1 MRARARKP
9 LGPGRPVAMTPQ
21 LLDIPLAAVGDALAA
36 PATLDPGAGD
46 ATAGIWRERDLDAG
60 VDALARMVALR
71 DAATAVH
78 SDEVAR
84 LSLRVGRALGLD
96 AATLATLER
105 AARLHDL
112 GKVAIPDR
120 VLCKAGPLDGAE
132 WALMRHHPAWGAGT
146 VGLLPG
152 LGPVARAVRA
162 HHERWDGGGYPDE
175 LRGERIP
182 VESRVIAVCDA
193 YSAMT
198 AERPYAAALSLDDAI
213 GELRACAG
221 RQFDPRVVA
230 TLVALVRG

>member
-1 MRARARKP
+1 MRARARMP
-9 LGPGRPVAMTPQ
+9 MGPGRPVTMTTQ
-21 LLDIPLAAVGDALAA
+21 LLDTPLSSAGDAAA
-36 PATLDPGAGD
+36 AAATLDPGV
-46 ATAGIWRERDLDAG
+46 ATAGSGHWRQRDLDAG

-84 LSLRVGRALGLD
+84 LSLRVGRALGLT

-162 HHERWDGGGYPDE
+162 HHERWDGDGYPDA

-198 AERPYAAALSLDDAI
+198 AERPYAAALSVDDAI

-221 RQFDPRVVA
+221 HQFDPRVVA
-230 TLVALVRG
+230 TLVEIVRG

>member
-1 MRARARKP
+1 
-9 LGPGRPVAMTPQ
+9 MTPEV
-21 LLDIPLAAVGDALAA
+21 LDIPLPAQDAA
-36 PATLDPGAGD
+36 PAA
-46 ATAGIWRERDLDAG
+46 WRERDLEAG

-84 LSLRVGRALGLD
+84 LSLRVGRALALRESEL
-96 AATLATLER
+96 TTLER

-112 GKVAIPDR
+112 GKIAIPDR

-132 WALMRHHPAWGAGT
+132 WALMQHHPAWGAGT

-162 HHERWDGGGYPDE
+162 HHERWDGSGYPDG
-175 LRGERIP
+175 LAGEQVPLGSRI
-182 VESRVIAVCDA
+182 ILACDA

-198 AERPYAAALSLDDAI
+198 AERPYSAALPAAQAEA
-213 GELRACAG
+213 ELLRCAG
-221 RQFDPRVVA
+221 THFDPRVVD
-230 TLVALVRG
+230 ALRAELASRAAAHRAAMAPPASLTERRARRAS

>member
-1 MRARARKP
+1 
-9 LGPGRPVAMTPQ
+9 MTPEV
-21 LLDIPLAAVGDALAA
+21 LDIPLPAQDAA
-36 PATLDPGAGD
+36 PAA
-46 ATAGIWRERDLDAG
+46 WRERDLEAG

-84 LSLRVGRALGLD
+84 LSLRVGRALALRESEL
-96 AATLATLER
+96 TTLER

-112 GKVAIPDR
+112 GKIAIPDR

-132 WALMRHHPAWGAGT
+132 WALMQHHPAWGAGT

-162 HHERWDGGGYPDE
+162 HHERWDGSGYPDA

-198 AERPYAAALSLDDAI
+198 AERPYAAALGVDDALA
-213 GELRACAG
+213 ELRACAG

-230 TLVALVRG
+230 CLVELVRG